1 MIINAQAARTE
12 WADRV
17 ARQSK
22 EMLIIASATNDDEMR
37 SELLDYAQRLD
48 EQVARIRGVAA

>member
-17 ARQSK
+17 ARQSQ
-22 EMLIIASATNDDEMR
+22 EMLIIANATNDDEMR

>member
-37 SELLDYAQRLD
+37 SELLDYVQRLD